1 MFMYFGNAVLN
12 GVKPSVNMRYLC
24 LHMLYLRFQMFNSF
38 IQKFYLFLDSIEAF
52 IYNNR
57 QCLYPPSTSPRTTS
71 FICDKSFLI
80 KAKTLLYHK

>member
-38 IQKFYLFLDSIEAF
+38 I
-52 IYNNR
+52 
-57 QCLYPPSTSPRTTS
+57 
-71 FICDKSFLI
+71 
-80 KAKTLLYHK
+80 